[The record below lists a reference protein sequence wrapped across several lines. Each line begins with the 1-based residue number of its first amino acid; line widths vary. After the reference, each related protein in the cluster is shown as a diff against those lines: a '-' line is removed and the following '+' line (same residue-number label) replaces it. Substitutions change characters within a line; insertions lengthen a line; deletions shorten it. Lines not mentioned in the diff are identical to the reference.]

1 MLFFGFRVMNTL
13 PKGHSPRR
21 KTKEDFYMEIRYN
34 VTGDKRKALVK
45 VVSDTTGARAVYK
58 YMPTCNYEIDYFT
71 VTKDGTLLFDDRAD
85 SEEVEKVLEAIA
97 AAGFDCEPADRTE
110 DAATE
115 AEQDAPDAEAEE
127 SAQEAADAA
136 TEPDSADE
144 TGLTVSLPLDGFNP
158 DSLDRLQ
165 KLTDSK
171 AALIKKALGADRLTI
186 QASDGTVRFPWWDTL
201 PAPEETMAFTAFIAA
216 LCKMAK
222 ESKRV
227 TATEKDVES
236 EKYAFRGFLLRLGFI
251 GADSKN
257 QRKLLLKNLSGS
269 AAFPNKEKADAFS
282 AAQKAKRDAA
292 KVAASAE
299 EVTA

>member
-1 MLFFGFRVMNTL
+1 
-13 PKGHSPRR
+13 
-21 KTKEDFYMEIRYN
+21 MEIRYN
-34 VTGDKRKALVK
+34 VAGDRRKALVK
-45 VVSDTTGARAVYK
+45 AISDTTGARAVYK
-58 YMPTCNYEIDYFT
+58 FMPTCNYEIGFFT
-71 VTKDGTLLFDDRAD
+71 VTKDGTLLFDDRSD

-97 AAGFDCEPADRTE
+97 AAGFECEPAAGD
-110 DAATE
+110 
-115 AEQDAPDAEAEE
+115 AEQDAPAAGTEDAAKEAGE
-127 SAQEAADAA
+127 AA
-136 TEPDSADE
+136 TEADSAGE
-144 TGLTVSLPLDGFNP
+144 SEQAGLTVSLPLDGFNP

-165 KLTDSK
+165 KLADCK
-171 AALIKKALGADRLTI
+171 AALIRKALGADRLTI

-201 PAPEETMAFTAFIAA
+201 PGPEETQAYTAFIAA

-222 ESKRV
+222 EAKRV

-251 GADSKN
+251 GADSKE

-292 KVAASAE
+292 KAAAAENTGE
-299 EVTA
+299 EVEA